1 MEKLLKA
8 GQRQAPEIMGKDG
21 EKEDALMYRPNPN
34 LLVSK
39 LDQMAEVWFHKLGPL
54 WVSFG
59 SELDMVNSTMW
70 QNM

>member
-1 MEKLLKA
+1 
-8 GQRQAPEIMGKDG
+8 
-21 EKEDALMYRPNPN
+21 LMYRPNPD

-59 SELDMVNSTMW
+59 SELDVVNSTMW
-70 QNM
+70 QDM